1 MWENQNPENQ
11 TPAEPEVIKPTY
23 EELERAVS
31 TLSDVL
37 RESSEKTKRLIA
49 LQDKIDSV
57 GDWIDE
63 QAENLT
69 ERQVEELC
77 DLLGLDSTITK
88 TVKVEV
94 SFSVEITAR
103 RGFDFDDISTYD
115 LAPSIEATSSSNEWE
130 VEDYEADI
138 TDMSVED

>member
-23 EELERAVS
+23 EQLEKAVA
-31 TLSDVL
+31 TLTDVL

-57 GDWIDE
+57 GEWIDE
-63 QAENLT
+63 ELGNLT
-69 ERQVEELC
+69 PRQVEELC

-94 SFSVEITAR
+94 SFSVEITAP

-115 LAPSIEATSSSNEWE
+115 LSPSIEATSSNEWE
-130 VEDYEADI
+130 IEDYEADI
-138 TDMSVED
+138 NDLSVEA